1 MPRLQPRR
9 KECTPMSKLVR
20 NTSNK
25 MVGGVCAGIA
35 DTYGYDVTLV
45 RIITAAL
52 VLFAGA
58 GPILYLIA
66 WMIMPSDENMPPRNQ
81 WNNQQWSNGT
91 ANANVFDPYQDHR

>member
-1 MPRLQPRR
+1 MG
-9 KECTPMSKLVR
+9 KLVR
-20 NTSNK
+20 STSNK

-58 GPILYLIA
+58 GPVLYLIA
-66 WMIMPSDENMPPRNQ
+66 CRLKPSDPKLSPPHQRPKPQ
-81 WNNQQWSNGT
+81 RSNS
-91 ANANVFDPYQDHR
+91 AADPNLG

>member
-1 MPRLQPRR
+1 ML
-9 KECTPMSKLVR
+9 ETAAALEGMHGMSKLVR
-20 NTSNK
+20 STSNK

-66 WMIMPSDENMPPRNQ
+66 WMIMPSDENVSPRNQ

-91 ANANVFDPYQDHR
+91 ANPNVFDPYQDRR